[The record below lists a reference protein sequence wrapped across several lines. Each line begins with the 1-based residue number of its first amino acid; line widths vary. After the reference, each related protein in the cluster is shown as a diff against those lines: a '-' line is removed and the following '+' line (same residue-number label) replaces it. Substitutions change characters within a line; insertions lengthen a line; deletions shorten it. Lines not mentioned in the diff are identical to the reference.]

1 MAIGPELKGYLEGL
15 RHRLRL
21 NPLSQREILR
31 ELYTHIEDRTQELCQ
46 AGLSQAEAS
55 SFIRFRQRP
64 LKAGA
69 LAVAGLLILP
79 MVNCSNPNVFGSPG
93 LVVAAFLSLAFLF
106 SPALLEHKIGMKGK
120 RPGLVLGWMDG
131 RVSSHE

>member
-1 MAIGPELKGYLEGL
+1 MMALGPELKGYLEGL
-15 RHRLRL
+15 RYRLRL
-21 NPLSQREILR
+21 DPLSKGRSFVSYIPTSKTGLR
-31 ELYTHIEDRTQELCQ
+31 SLCQ
-46 AGLSQAEAS
+46 AGLSQAGAS

-79 MVNCSNPNVFGSPG
+79 MVNCSSPNVFGSPG

-106 SPALLEHKIGMKGK
+106 SPALLEHKIGHEREEAWTGAGLDGWKGQ
-120 RPGLVLGWMDG
+120 LT
-131 RVSSHE
+131 